1 MARIRTIKPEFPQST
16 SMGRVSRDARL
27 FFILMWTLADD
38 AGRLRGDSRMLA
50 RTLYPYDDGE
60 EGHIQTSR
68 SDVEGWLTELEGEGC
83 LVRYEVDGTTFIQ
96 IANWLIHQKIDK
108 PSKSKIP
115 PPPESSRSFANTRE
129 RSSGDLRIRGSEDQ
143 GRDQGSEDRDQSARE
158 PANVPRETNA
168 QHFDGWEFVDKRM
181 RPVYPRGVFRDSH
194 WLNAARM
201 VERLVEAG
209 ANPDAIVENAQAYAR
224 QQEAMGNTGTQYVLA
239 PSKWLADETW
249 RGPFSLPEAPR
260 RPQQE
265 SAMDEINRKLA
276 ERARDRAAIDGE
288 VLTQGVLQ

>member
-158 PANVPRETNA
+158 PANVPRETSGEM
-168 QHFDGWEFVDKRM
+168 FDGWEFVDKRM
-181 RPVYPRGVFRDSH
+181 RPSYPRGVFRHSH

-201 VERLVEAG
+201 VERLVAEG
-209 ANPDAIVENAQAYAR
+209 ANPDLIAANAQAYCE
-224 QQEAMGNTGTQYVLA
+224 QQEAAGNAGTKFVMSPTTFL
-239 PSKWLADETW
+239 SDGNWL
-249 RGPFSLPEAPR
+249 GPFPLPEAPR
-260 RPQQE
+260 RPQPE
-265 SAMDEINRKLA
+265 SAMDEINRRLA
-276 ERARDRAAIDGE
+276 ERARNRRAIDGE
-288 VLTQGVLQ
+288 VLTQGVLR